1 MGRVRATYCLV
12 LLLIS
17 SFTAGCLES
26 NNTDVN
32 VDFLSEY
39 SDEIERP
46 DPNQYQCLEFDEWER
61 CWLTYIP
68 ESVNASS
75 SVPVLFEL
83 HGWSASAFEIEISLG
98 CKNLQMKKESL

>member
-1 MGRVRATYCLV
+1 M
-12 LLLIS
+12 
-17 SFTAGCLES
+17 
-26 NNTDVN
+26 N

-83 HGWSASAFEIEISLG
+83 MGGSSAFEMRNITR